1 MFWIDG
7 FIRKPFPE
15 QLYTSLHLTQKG
27 APMKKLHF
35 IKLSLAASVLASGT
49 AIANED
55 TESKI
60 ANLESQM
67 AALREDVKSN
77 NLDTLSKLHMAGYAN
92 VDAIAGSDRQED
104 GFTAARFAPIF
115 HFQFSDRVLFEG
127 ELEIETN
134 ADGETEIAT
143 EYATIDLILNDYMA
157 LVAGKFLSPIGQFR
171 QNIHPSWINKLP
183 TAPVGFG
190 HGGAAPLSDLGVQL
204 RGGIPLSGSMRAN
217 YALFTSNGPTLL
229 VDGHGDEVE
238 LEMETEAASSNAD
251 GNFVYG
257 GRIGFLPVP
266 ALELGLSGAL
276 GKVGVAEGHAVSELA
291 AGEPDR
297 DYTVLGADAVYNL
310 DTLQLRGEFIQQTVG
325 SEAGSTIADGEVTGE
340 LDFTAWYAQAAY
352 RLPDTKWEGVARI
365 GDLDTPNADGNRSQ
379 WSVGVNYLFANNV
392 IIKAAYTVDDY
403 DDNAID
409 DDERFNVQLAYGF

>member
-1 MFWIDG
+1 
-7 FIRKPFPE
+7 
-15 QLYTSLHLTQKG
+15 
-27 APMKKLHF
+27 MKKLHF

-60 ANLESQM
+60 ANLESQI

-77 NLDTLSKLHMAGYAN
+77 NLDTLSKLHMTGYSN
-92 VDAIAGSDRQED
+92 VDFIAGSDRQED

-127 ELEIETN
+127 ELEVETGD
-134 ADGETEIAT
+134 DGETEIAM
-143 EYATIDLILNDYMA
+143 EYANINLILNDYMA

-171 QNIHPSWINKLP
+171 QNIHPAWINKMP

-217 YALFTSNGPTLL
+217 YALFTSNGPTLV
-229 VDGHGDEVE
+229 VDGTDGE
-238 LEMETEAASSNAD
+238 LELEAEAATSNGD

-257 GRIGFLPVP
+257 GRVGFLPVP

-276 GKVGVAEGHAVSELA
+276 GKVGVANGLDVSDLDP
-291 AGEPDR
+291 GEPDR
-297 DYTVLGADAVYNL
+297 DYTVLGADVVYNL
-310 DTLQLRGEFIQQTVG
+310 DTLELRGEFIQQTVG
-325 SEAGSTIADGEVTGE
+325 SEAGSTILNGEVSGE

-365 GDLDTPNADGNRSQ
+365 GDLDTPNADGNLSQ

-403 DDNAID
+403 DGKAID
-409 DDERFNVQLAYGF
+409 NDERFNVQLAYGF

>member
-1 MFWIDG
+1 
-7 FIRKPFPE
+7 
-15 QLYTSLHLTQKG
+15 
-27 APMKKLHF
+27 MKKLHF
-35 IKLSLAASVLASGT
+35 IKMSLAASLFASG
-49 AIANED
+49 AAVANED

-60 ANLESQM
+60 ANLESQI

-77 NLDTLSKLHMAGYAN
+77 NLDTLSKLHMAGYSN
-92 VDAIAGSDRQED
+92 VDFIAGSDRQED

-134 ADGETEIAT
+134 ADGETEIAA

-171 QNIHPSWINKLP
+171 QNVHPSWINKLP

-204 RGGIPLSGSMRAN
+204 RGGIPLSGAMRAN

-238 LEMETEAASSNAD
+238 LEMETEAAASNAD

-257 GRIGFLPVP
+257 GRVGFLPVP

-276 GKVGVAEGHAVSELA
+276 GKVGVAEGHDVSDLA

-325 SEAGSTIADGEVTGE
+325 SEANSTIADGSVTKE
-340 LDFTAWYAQAAY
+340 IDFTAWYAQAAY
-352 RLPDTKWEGVARI
+352 RLPDTKWEGVVRY
-365 GDLDTPNADGNRSQ
+365 GDLDTPNADANRAQ
-379 WSVGVNYLFANNV
+379 WSAGVNYLFANHV
-392 IIKAAYTVDDY
+392 IIKAAYTVDNY

-409 DDERFNVQLAYGF
+409 DDKRFNVQLAYGF

>member
-1 MFWIDG
+1 
-7 FIRKPFPE
+7 
-15 QLYTSLHLTQKG
+15 
-27 APMKKLHF
+27 MKKLHF
-35 IKLSLAASVLASGT
+35 IKLSLAASVFASGA

-60 ANLESQM
+60 ANLESQI

-127 ELEIETN
+127 EFEAETDEN
-134 ADGETEIAT
+134 GESEIAV
-143 EYATIDLILNDYMA
+143 EYANINLILNDYMA

-171 QNIHPSWINKLP
+171 QNVHPSWINKLP

-217 YALFTSNGPTLL
+217 YALFTSNGPTLV
-229 VDGHGDEVE
+229 VDEGDGEVK
-238 LEMETEAASSNAD
+238 LEAEAASSNAD

-257 GRIGFLPVP
+257 GRVGFLPVP

-276 GKVGVAEGHAVSELA
+276 GKIGVAGGHDVSDLA

-297 DYTVLGADAVYNL
+297 DYTVLGADAIYNL

-325 SEAGSTIADGEVTGE
+325 SEANSAVAGGAVTEE
-340 LDFTAWYAQAAY
+340 LEYTAWYAQAAY
-352 RLPDTKWEGVARI
+352 RVPDTKWEGVARI
-365 GDLDTPNADGNRSQ
+365 GDLDTPNDDANRSQ

-403 DDNAID
+403 DDNATD
-409 DDERFNVQLAYGF
+409 DDKRFNVQLAYGF

>member
-1 MFWIDG
+1 
-7 FIRKPFPE
+7 
-15 QLYTSLHLTQKG
+15 
-27 APMKKLHF
+27 MKKLHF

-55 TESKI
+55 TESRI
-60 ANLESQM
+60 ANLESQI

-77 NLDTLSKLHMAGYAN
+77 NLDTLSKLHMSGYSN
-92 VDAIAGSDRQED
+92 VDFMAGSDRQED
-104 GFTAARFAPIF
+104 GFTSARFAPIF

-127 ELEIETN
+127 ELEVETDEN
-134 ADGETEIAT
+134 GETEIAA
-143 EYATIDLILNDYMA
+143 EYANINLILNDYMA

-171 QNIHPSWINKLP
+171 QNIHPAWINKMP

-204 RGGIPLSGSMRAN
+204 RGGLPLSGSMRAN
-217 YALFTSNGPTLL
+217 YALFTSNGPTLV
-229 VDGHGDEVE
+229 VDGADGEME
-238 LEMETEAASSNAD
+238 LETEAATSNGD

-257 GRIGFLPVP
+257 GRVGFLPVP

-276 GKVGVAEGHAVSELA
+276 GKVGVAGGHGVSELDPN
-291 AGEPDR
+291 EPDR
-297 DYTVLGADAVYNL
+297 DYTVLGADAVYTL
-310 DTLQLRGEFIQQTVG
+310 GTLQLRGEFIQQTVG
-325 SEAGSTIADGEVTGE
+325 SEAGSAKVTGE

-352 RLPDTKWEGVARI
+352 RVPDTKWEGVVRI
-365 GDLDTPNADGNRSQ
+365 GDLDTPNADANRSQ

-403 DDNAID
+403 DGKAIVDGKAID
-409 DDERFNVQLAYGF
+409 NDKRFNVQLAYGF

>member
-1 MFWIDG
+1 
-7 FIRKPFPE
+7 
-15 QLYTSLHLTQKG
+15 
-27 APMKKLHF
+27 MKKLHF

-276 GKVGVAEGHAVSELA
+276 GKVGVAEGHEVSELA

>member
-1 MFWIDG
+1 
-7 FIRKPFPE
+7 
-15 QLYTSLHLTQKG
+15 
-27 APMKKLHF
+27 MKKLHF

-60 ANLESQM
+60 ANLESQI

-77 NLDTLSKLHMAGYAN
+77 NLDTLSKLHMTGFGN
-92 VDAIAGSDRQED
+92 VDFIAGSDRQED
-104 GFTAARFAPIF
+104 GFTAANFTPIF

-127 ELEIETN
+127 ELEVETT
-134 ADGETEIAT
+134 ADGETEIGLG
-143 EYATIDLILNDYMA
+143 YANINLILNDYMA

-171 QNIHPSWINKLP
+171 QNIHPSWINKMP

-229 VDGHGDEVE
+229 VDETDGQLE
-238 LEMETEAASSNAD
+238 LELETEAASSNAD

-257 GRIGFLPVP
+257 GRVGFLPVP

-276 GKVGVAEGHAVSELA
+276 GKVGVGDRRVEGGGVSNLA
-291 AGEPDR
+291 PGEPDR
-297 DYTVLGADAVYNL
+297 DYTVLGADAVYTL

-325 SEAGSTIADGEVTGE
+325 SEAGSDIAKGE

-352 RLPDTKWEGVARI
+352 RVPDTKWEGVARI
-365 GDLDTPNADGNRSQ
+365 GDLDTPNDDANRSQ

-403 DDNAID
+403 DDNATD
-409 DDERFNVQLAYGF
+409 DDKRFNVQLAYGF